1 MKKILLS
8 LLIIG
13 IGFSLFGCLGSNKA
27 EGYESISQEAA
38 KKLMDSNPNCIIL
51 DVRSQEEFITGHIPK
66 AICIPH
72 DEIKAEAPKKLL
84 DKSQLILVYC
94 STGRRSKIAS
104 KTLAEMQYTNVKE
117 FGGIT
122 TWKYGT
128 IK

>member
-66 AICIPH
+66 AICVHH
-72 DEIKAEAPKKLL
+72 DKIKAEAPKKLL

-94 STGRRSKIAS
+94 RTGRRSKIAS
-104 KTLAEMQYTNVKE
+104 QTLAEMQYTNVKE

-128 IK
+128 VK